1 MTPALP
7 LWAEIIVALLLLA
20 SAVFTLASA
29 WGLVRLRD
37 FFERLH
43 PPALVVTWSA
53 WCVSFAT
60 MLYFSLQHERLELR
74 AWVLIMLLSITVPIT
89 TVLLSRAALF
99 RGRRRPGGDQLPPPL
114 QPRGNA
120 RDRSPGA
127 GSGRPGP

>member
-1 MTPALP
+1 MTATLP

-29 WGLVRLRD
+29 WGVVRLQD
-37 FFERLH
+37 YFERLH

-60 MLYFSLQHERLELR
+60 MLYFSLQHARLELQ
-74 AWVLIMLLSITVPIT
+74 AWVLIILLSITVPIT

-99 RGRRRPGGDQLPPPL
+99 RARRGPDGDRLPPPL
-114 QPRGNA
+114 EPSQPRG
-120 RDRSPGA
+120 RDADTGTASTSR
-127 GSGRPGP
+127 